1 MNDFFSKLENFLFD
15 ILGLIL
21 PGAIFLM
28 ILLSPVLFVN
38 IDGVPAATVDGSVI
52 LSALQTVYHILKIN
66 WAAYPK
72 SSLTILTII
81 AYLMGHTV
89 KVFSRI
95 KYELL
100 TAVFDDGLNRPVISG
115 YERICGWLFRNPSSP
130 VYLRLKEL
138 LRPLGTVLEYLF
150 TFRAADFFAG
160 DAVLKENCLQLVK
173 SRLSVDYP
181 DDTRLVTKLSGVI
194 TTQESMK
201 TLGPFFLAKY
211 NLYRSL
217 ALIFVITTLYY
228 IGFFRV
234 AGAFISPSIQ
244 EISRLI
250 VTTMVILWFTFHV
263 KYKRYWTLYGDE
275 RIVSLFYIL
284 NKKKLYEG

>member
-38 IDGVPAATVDGSVI
+38 IDAVPEAAVDGSVV
-52 LSALQTVYHILKIN
+52 LSALQTVSHILKTY
-66 WAAYPK
+66 WAGYPK
-72 SSLTILTII
+72 SSLAILVIF

-95 KYELL
+95 KYEVLA
-100 TAVFDDGLNRPVISG
+100 AVFDDGLNRPIVSG
-115 YERICGWLFRNPSSP
+115 YQWVCGALFPNTSST

-138 LRPLGTVLEYLF
+138 LRPLGTVLGYLF
-150 TFRAADFFAG
+150 TFRAADYLTSDG
-160 DAVLKENCLQLVK
+160 VLKENCLALVD
-173 SRLSVDYP
+173 SRLAIRYP
-181 DDTRLVTKLSGVI
+181 EDDRLITKLSGVI
-194 TTQESMK
+194 STQESIK

-217 ALIFVITTLYY
+217 ALIFVVTTPYY
-228 IGFFRV
+228 ICFFRV
-234 AGAFISPSIQ
+234 AGAYLPPSSH

-250 VTTMVILWFTFHV
+250 IATMMILWFTFHV

-284 NKKKLYEG
+284 NKKKLNEG

>member
-38 IDGVPAATVDGSVI
+38 IDGIPAATIDGSVI
-52 LSALQTVYHILKIN
+52 LSALQTVYHILKTN

-72 SSLTILTII
+72 SSLTILIII
-81 AYLMGHTV
+81 AYLMGHMV
-89 KVFSRI
+89 KVFSRL

-100 TAVFDDGLNRPVISG
+100 TAVFDDGLNRPIVRG
-115 YERICGWLFRNPSSP
+115 YEKICGWLFMNPSSP

-150 TFRAADFFAG
+150 TFRAADYFAG

-173 SRLSVDYP
+173 TRLSVEYP

-234 AGAFISPSIQ
+234 AGAFIAPSLQ
-244 EISRLI
+244 EISRLMI
-250 VTTMVILWFTFHV
+250 TTMIILWFTFHV

-284 NKKKLYEG
+284 NKKKLNEG

>member
-38 IDGVPAATVDGSVI
+38 IDGVPAVAIDGSVI
-52 LSALQTVYHILKIN
+52 LSALQTVSHILKTY
-66 WAAYPK
+66 WAGYPK
-72 SSLTILTII
+72 SSLTILII
-81 AYLMGHTV
+81 LAYLMGHAV

-100 TAVFDDGLNRPVISG
+100 TAVFDDGLNRPVVRV
-115 YERICGWLFRNPSSP
+115 YQWVCGLLFRDPSST

-138 LRPLGTVLEYLF
+138 LRPLGTVLGYLF
-150 TFRAADFFAG
+150 TFRAADYLVSDG
-160 DAVLKENCLQLVK
+160 VLKENCLELVN
-173 SRLSVDYP
+173 SRLAIQYP
-181 DDTRLVTKLSGVI
+181 DDDRLVTKLSGVI
-194 TTQESMK
+194 STQESIK

-217 ALIFVITTLYY
+217 ALIFVFTTPYY
-228 IGFFRV
+228 ICFFRV
-234 AGAFISPSIQ
+234 VGAYLPPSSH

-250 VTTMVILWFTFHV
+250 ITTMIILWFTFHV

-284 NKKKLYEG
+284 NKKKLNEG

>member
-28 ILLSPVLFVN
+28 ILLSPVLFVD
-38 IDGVPAATVDGSVI
+38 IDGLPAATIDGSVI
-52 LSALQTVYHILKIN
+52 LSALKMVSHVLKTN
-66 WAAYPK
+66 WAVYPR
-72 SSLTILTII
+72 SSLTILTIL
-81 AYLMGHTV
+81 AYLMGHAV

-95 KYELL
+95 KYEVL
-100 TAVFDDGLNRPVISG
+100 TAVFDDGLNRPVVKG
-115 YERICGWLFRNPSSP
+115 YERICGWLFRNPSSAF
-130 VYLRLKEL
+130 YLRLKEL
-138 LRPLGTVLEYLF
+138 LRPLGTVLDYLF
-150 TFRAADFFAG
+150 TFRAADYLAS

-173 SRLSVDYP
+173 TRLSVEYP

-194 TTQESMK
+194 TTQESIK

-217 ALIFVITTLYY
+217 ALIFVLTTPYY

-234 AGAFISPSIQ
+234 AGAFITPSLN

-250 VTTMVILWFTFHV
+250 ITTMVVLWFTFHV

-284 NKKKLYEG
+284 NKKKLNEG

>member
-38 IDGVPAATVDGSVI
+38 IDGVPAATLDGSVI
-52 LSALQTVYHILKIN
+52 LSALQTVSHILKTY
-66 WAAYPK
+66 WAGYPK
-72 SSLTILTII
+72 SSLTILII
-81 AYLMGHTV
+81 LAYLMGHAV

-100 TAVFDDGLNRPVISG
+100 TAVFDDGLNRPVVRG
-115 YERICGWLFRNPSSP
+115 YQWVCGLLFRDTSST

-138 LRPLGTVLEYLF
+138 LRPLGTVLGYLF
-150 TFRAADFFAG
+150 TFRAADYLASDG
-160 DAVLKENCLQLVK
+160 VLKENCLELVN
-173 SRLSVDYP
+173 SRLAIQYP
-181 DDTRLVTKLSGVI
+181 EDDRLVTKLSGVI
-194 TTQESMK
+194 STQESIK

-217 ALIFVITTLYY
+217 ALIFLLTTPYY
-228 IGFFRV
+228 ICFFGV
-234 AGAFISPSIQ
+234 VGAYMPPPSH

-250 VTTMVILWFTFHV
+250 ITTMVVLWFTFHV

-284 NKKKLYEG
+284 NKKKLNEG